1 MTRALLLFI
10 TAMMLFL
17 TPPPAAVA
25 QVAEQPAAQQ
35 EAAPPVKIDRKKL
48 LVQPRN
54 KDGTLQQVSF
64 FEDPV
69 LWAREKQQT
78 FYGKLSATLRQ
89 MKGASPV
96 AAAWTLMLLSFG
108 YGVFHAAG
116 PGHGK
121 AVISAWLLATENE
134 LKRGVLI
141 SFMSAVI
148 QALTAI
154 VLVSVLFLVVAS
166 VGSTARNVAGVLETA
181 SYGLIALLGG
191 YLIWT
196 ALLMLRPAKALRTPA
211 PALAGATVTRQ
222 AIALHDFAS
231 FEPMKKAGP
240 APGQVTD
247 HVHGPDC
254 GCGHA
259 HLPAAKDVKGDW
271 SFAKAFSLA
280 FAVGIRPCTGA
291 LLVLVFANGLGLY
304 WAGVAATF
312 AMAVGTFITV
322 SVIAAI
328 AVYAKKLAAMMMRGN
343 SRLLDWFGIGLRFAG
358 GGAIAF
364 LGTILFLGSLG
375 STNAMM

>member
-1 MTRALLLFI
+1 MMRALFALILLL
-10 TAMMLFL
+10 APLCV
-17 TPPPAAVA
+17 PQAVA
-25 QVAEQPAAQQ
+25 QTASQPVAE

-69 LWAREKQQT
+69 LWAREKQQA

-89 MKGASPV
+89 MKGASPL

-154 VLVSVLFLVVAS
+154 LVVSVLFLVVAR
-166 VGSTARNVAGVLETA
+166 VGSTARNVAGVLESA

-196 ALLMLRPAKALRTPA
+196 ALLMLRPAKAPGTPA
-211 PALAGATVTRQ
+211 PALAGATTTRQ
-222 AIALHDFAS
+222 AIALHDFS
-231 FEPMKKAGP
+231 GFEPMKASGP
-240 APGQVTD
+240 SSSPSPS

-259 HLPAAKDVKGDW
+259 HLPAASDVKGDW

-328 AVYAKKLAAMMMRGN
+328 AVYAQKLAAMMMRGN

>member
-1 MTRALLLFI
+1 MMRALFAFILLL
-10 TAMMLFL
+10 APLCV
-17 TPPPAAVA
+17 PQAVA
-25 QVAEQPAAQQ
+25 QTASQPVAED
-35 EAAPPVKIDRKKL
+35 AAPPVKIDRRKL

-54 KDGTLQQVSF
+54 KDGTVEQVSF
-64 FEDPV
+64 FDDPV
-69 LWAREKQQT
+69 LWAREKQQA
-78 FYGKLSATLRQ
+78 FYGRLSATLRQ
-89 MKGASPV
+89 MKGASPL

-134 LKRGVLI
+134 LKRGILI
-141 SFMSAVI
+141 SFLSAII

-154 VLVSVLFLVVAS
+154 ILISVLFFVVAS
-166 VGSTARNVAGVLETA
+166 VGSTARNVAGLLETA
-181 SYGLIALLGG
+181 SYALIALLGA
-191 YLIWT
+191 YLVWT
-196 ALLMLRPAKALRTPA
+196 ALRLLKPAKPLVAPA
-211 PALAGATVTRQ
+211 PALAGMTTRQ
-222 AIALHDFAS
+222 SVALHDFGS
-231 FEPMKKAGP
+231 FQPLKNEAAAAG
-240 APGQVTD
+240 

-259 HLPAAKDVKGDW
+259 HLPAAKDIRGDW

-304 WAGVAATF
+304 WAGVFSTF
-312 AMAVGTFITV
+312 AMAAGTFITV
-322 SVIAAI
+322 SVIAAV
-328 AVYAKKLAAMMMRGN
+328 AVYSRKLATMLLRGN

>member
-1 MTRALLLFI
+1 MMRALFALILLL
-10 TAMMLFL
+10 APLCV
-17 TPPPAAVA
+17 PQAVA
-25 QVAEQPAAQQ
+25 QTASQPVAE

-69 LWAREKQQT
+69 LWAREKQQA

-89 MKGASPV
+89 MKGASPI

-154 VLVSVLFLVVAS
+154 LVVSVLFMVVAS
-166 VGSTARNVAGVLETA
+166 VGSTARNVAGVLESA

-196 ALLMLRPAKALRTPA
+196 ALLMLRPAKAPGTPA
-211 PALAGATVTRQ
+211 PALAGATTTRQ
-222 AIALHDFAS
+222 AIALHDFS
-231 FEPMKKAGP
+231 GFEPMKASGP
-240 APGQVTD
+240 SSSPSPS
-247 HVHGPDC
+247 HLHGPDC

-259 HLPAAKDVKGDW
+259 HLPAASDVKGDW

>member
-1 MTRALLLFI
+1 MQGLIRALVILLALVI
-10 TAMMLFL
+10 TAV
-17 TPPPAAVA
+17 PAAPPAMA
-25 QVAEQPAAQQ
+25 QEQPAVEQQ
-35 EAAPPVKIDRKKL
+35 AAPPVKIDRKKL

-54 KDGTLQQVSF
+54 KDGTLQEVSF

-69 LWAREKQQT
+69 LWAREKQQA
-78 FYGKLSATLRQ
+78 FYGSLSASLRA
-89 MKGASPV
+89 MKGSSGF
-96 AAAWTLMLLSFG
+96 AAGWTLMLLSFA

-121 AVISAWLLATENE
+121 AVISTWLLATENE

-141 SFMSAVI
+141 SFLSAVI

-166 VGSTARNVAGVLETA
+166 VGSTARNVAGVLESA
-181 SYGLIALLGG
+181 SYGLIALLGA

-196 ALLMLRPAKALRTPA
+196 AIAMLRPARALEPA
-211 PALAGATVTRQ
+211 AAMAGVSQRRATG
-222 AIALHDFAS
+222 LSDFAG
-231 FEPMKKAGP
+231 FQPMRNETVA
-240 APGQVTD
+240 TD

-259 HLPAAKDVKGDW
+259 HLPAAKDLRGDW

-291 LLVLVFANGLGLY
+291 ILVLVFANGLGLY
-304 WAGVAATF
+304 WAGIASTF

-328 AVYAKKLAAMMMRGN
+328 AVYAKKFAARLMRGN
-343 SRLLDWFGIGLRFAG
+343 SHLLAWTGIALRFAG
-358 GGAIAF
+358 GLVIVC

>member
-1 MTRALLLFI
+1 MQGLIRALVILLALVVMAFP
-10 TAMMLFL
+10 AA
-17 TPPPAAVA
+17 PPAMA
-25 QVAEQPAAQQ
+25 QEQPAVEQQ
-35 EAAPPVKIDRKKL
+35 AAPPVKIDRKKL

-54 KDGTLQQVSF
+54 KDGTLQEVSF

-69 LWAREKQQT
+69 LWAREKQQA
-78 FYGKLSATLRQ
+78 FYGSLSASLRA
-89 MKGASPV
+89 MKGSSGF
-96 AAAWTLMLLSFG
+96 AAGWTLMLLSFA

-121 AVISAWLLATENE
+121 AVISTWLLATENE

-141 SFMSAVI
+141 SFLSAVI

-166 VGSTARNVAGVLETA
+166 VGSTARNVAGVLESA
-181 SYGLIALLGG
+181 SYGLIALLGA

-196 ALLMLRPAKALRTPA
+196 AIAMLRPARALEPA
-211 PALAGATVTRQ
+211 AAMAGVSQRRATG
-222 AIALHDFAS
+222 LSDFAG
-231 FEPMKKAGP
+231 FQPMRNETVA
-240 APGQVTD
+240 AD

-259 HLPAAKDVKGDW
+259 HLPAAKDLRGDW

-291 LLVLVFANGLGLY
+291 ILVLVFANGLGLY
-304 WAGVAATF
+304 WAGIASTF

-328 AVYAKKLAAMMMRGN
+328 AVYAKKFAARLMRGN
-343 SRLLDWFGIGLRFAG
+343 SHLLAWTGIALRFAG
-358 GGAIAF
+358 GLVIVC

>member
-1 MTRALLLFI
+1 MQGVMRALLALI
-10 TAMMLFL
+10 VLL
-17 TPPPAAVA
+17 LLPLQLPQAAA
-25 QVAEQPAAQQ
+25 QTTSQPVAEQ
-35 EAAPPVKIDRKKL
+35 AAPPVTIDRKKL

-54 KDGTLQQVSF
+54 KDGTLEQVSF
-64 FEDPV
+64 FDDPV
-69 LWAREKQQT
+69 LWAREKQQA

-89 MKGASPV
+89 MKGSSPW
-96 AAAWTLMLLSFG
+96 AATWALMLLSFG

-141 SFMSAVI
+141 SFMSAII

-154 VLVSVLFLVVAS
+154 ILVSILFLVVAS
-166 VGSTARNVAGVLETA
+166 VGSTARNVAGVLESA
-181 SYGLIALLGG
+181 SYAMIALLGA
-191 YLIWT
+191 YLVWT
-196 ALLMLRPAKALRTPA
+196 ALRLLKPAKPLVVSAPA
-211 PALAGATVTRQ
+211 PAVAGMTTHQ
-222 AIALHDFAS
+222 SMALHDFGG
-231 FEPMKKAGP
+231 FEPRKNTAVP
-240 APGQVTD
+240 AD

-259 HLPAAKDVKGDW
+259 HVPAAKDLRGEW

-291 LLVLVFANGLGLY
+291 ILVLVFANGLGLY
-304 WAGVAATF
+304 WAGVFSTF
-312 AMAVGTFITV
+312 AMAAGTFITV
-322 SVIAAI
+322 SVIAAVT
-328 AVYAKKLAAMMMRGN
+328 VYSRKLAAMMMRGN
-343 SRLLDWFGIGLRFAG
+343 SRLIDWFGLGLRFAG
-358 GGAIAF
+358 GLAIAS